1 MPNLEAVARDFWVQ
15 EVSPMLEAQYDET
28 HLDGQVEADADC
40 IRISTRGGGDLLD
53 NRGLTRER
61 CGELV
66 EVSATFGQLRYVY
79 DHAKRSTHVAK
90 KTKDCNGHTRHRS
103 RAEGNRCIP

>member
-1 MPNLEAVARDFWVQ
+1 
-15 EVSPMLEAQYDET
+15 MLEAQYDET

-90 KTKDCNGHTRHRS
+90 KTKDCNGHIRYRS
-103 RAEGNRCIP
+103 RAEGNRCTP